1 MSALV
6 ILLGGIACLIV
17 GYVTYGAWLTKQWG
31 VDDSKETPAHT
42 MEDGVDYVPA
52 KTPVLFGHH
61 FSSIAGAGPINGPIQ
76 AAFFGWLPCLL
87 WIVIGGIFFGAVHD
101 YGALFASVRHKGASI
116 GTIIEQNI
124 SSRAKK
130 LFIIYAYLTLLLVIA
145 AFASIVAGTF
155 NGFTKEGAEIAAN
168 GSTATISIAF
178 ILMAIVFGFCV
189 YRKNLPLSV
198 CTVVGILVLIGC
210 IVLGLKCPIFIPGTT
225 WMYIIGAYIFVAAI
239 TPVWILLQPR
249 DYLSSFLLYGM
260 MIAAMVGVF
269 AANPTLEI
277 PAFVGFEVNG
287 QFLFP
292 VLFVTIACGAISG
305 FHSLIASGTTSKQ
318 LNRERDARV
327 IGYGGMLVECAL
339 AIISLIAIGYIFS
352 QPAADGNGILGQAA
366 FKIPPTAVFAS
377 GISKMLA
384 AVGLSSP
391 DAQRTAYGLLIL
403 AVSAFCLTSLDT
415 AARLARYLFTEF
427 WLKPG
432 EDASQVQGARK
443 LLVNRYFGT
452 AIAVVLGVGFGMGG
466 WAKVWPLFGAA
477 NQLLAGLALLAV
489 AAWLKGTGRNHKMF
503 VFPMCFML
511 LVTLCS
517 LALTFFQKV
526 TAITGGGANS
536 GIYIQAVLAAILFIL
551 AIFLVLEAWP
561 ILFGNK
567 KVHNDG
573 SAMKA

>member
-6 ILLGGIACLIV
+6 ILLVGIACLVV
-17 GYVTYGAWLTKQWG
+17 GYLTYGAWLTKQWG
-31 VDDSKETPAHT
+31 VDNSKPTPAHT
-42 MEDGVDYVPA
+42 MPDGVDYVPA

-87 WIVIGGIFFGAVHD
+87 WILIGGIFFGAMHD
-101 YGALFASVRHKGASI
+101 YGALFASIRHKGESI
-116 GTIIEQNI
+116 GEVIAKNI
-124 SSRAKK
+124 SNRAKK

-155 NGFTKEGAEIAAN
+155 NGFAKDGAQIAAN

-178 ILMAIVFGFCV
+178 ILMAVVFGFCV
-189 YRKNLPLSV
+189 YRKNLPLSI
-198 CTVVGILVLIGC
+198 CTIVGIAVLVGC
-210 IVLGLKCPIFIPGTT
+210 IVLGLKCPIFLPGTT
-225 WMYIIGAYIFVAAI
+225 WMYIIAVYIFIASV

-260 MIAAMVGVF
+260 MIAAIVGVF
-269 AANPTLEI
+269 AANPTIQL

-318 LNRERDARV
+318 LNMERDARV

-339 AIISLIAIGYIFS
+339 AIVSLIAVGYIFS
-352 QPAADGNGILGQAA
+352 STGADGKMLGAAA
-366 FKIPPTAVFAS
+366 FKMPPTAVFAS

-384 AVGLSSP
+384 AVGFDSP
-391 DAQRTAYGLLIL
+391 EAQKTAYGLLIL

-415 AARLARYLFTEF
+415 GTRLARYLFVEF

-432 EDASQVQGARK
+432 ETPADVKDWRQI
-443 LLVNRYFGT
+443 LVNKYVGT
-452 AIAVVLGVGFGMGG
+452 AIAVVLGISFGMGG

-511 LVTLCS
+511 LVTLSS
-517 LALTFFQKV
+517 LALTFYQKV
-526 TAITGGGANS
+526 SAISAGNANTA
-536 GIYIQAVLAAILFIL
+536 IYIQAALATILFVL
-551 AIFLVLEAWP
+551 AIFLVMEAWP
-561 ILFGNK
+561 VLFGNK
-567 KVHNDG
+567 KAPG
-573 SAMKA
+573 SAKEA